1 MRPIIDPHHHLW
13 QLGQFP
19 FTWLAL
25 VAPPR
30 PFGDHAPRSGTDYRS
45 DIDGIGVVGSVF
57 VEANAGAPLTSEIVW
72 VDEIAKPLCSELTL

>member
-1 MRPIIDPHHHLW
+1 MLSNTAVDRRGTALTRMLCMRPIIDPHHHLW

-30 PFGDHAPRSGTDYRS
+30 PFGDHAPRSGTTS
-45 DIDGIGVVGSVF
+45 WPIIAPTSTASALSV
-57 VEANAGAPLTSEIVW
+57 
-72 VDEIAKPLCSELTL
+72 LCS